1 MARPTALIQQQIL
14 DYIAADETLGSLL
27 ISTSRRAIFRLL
39 AYVVAVGINILEQL
53 MDIYQAVLEAIA
65 GAAAPGSG
73 PWLQAQIL
81 KFQYSADVPQ
91 IIQLVDFAPMYLV
104 EDTTLRIITRCSI
117 TTNLANSVLIKVAT
131 NDPPSALSSD
141 QLSALQSYVNQIG
154 VAGVTYQVQSLSAD
168 LLFVNAQIFYQG
180 QYGSSIQLAVI
191 TAINGYLAALPFNGR
206 MKISDLEETIREV
219 PGVTDVVL
227 MNVKARAATVVFSG
241 GTDLVIN
248 NQLASRYWDTVSG
261 YMIGENTSGNT
272 LADSLVFIPE

>member
-1 MARPTALIQQQIL
+1 MARPISLIQQQIL
-14 DYIAADETLGSLL
+14 DYVAADETLGTLL
-27 ISTSRRAIFRLL
+27 TSTSKRAIFRLL
-39 AYVVAVGINILEQL
+39 AYVVAVCINILEQL
-53 MDIYQAVLEAIA
+53 MDIYQTALEAIA
-65 GAAAPGSG
+65 DSAAPGSG
-73 PWLQAQIL
+73 PWLQAQIF

-91 IIQLVDFAPMYLV
+91 IIQLVDFAPKYLV

-131 NDPPSALSSD
+131 NDPPSALSPD

-168 LLFVNAQIFYQG
+168 LLYVNAQIFYQG

-191 TAINGYLAALPFNGR
+191 TAINSYLAALPFNGR
-206 MKISDLEETIREV
+206 MKISDLEETVREV

-227 MNVKARAATVVFSG
+227 MNVKARAAAVVFSG

-261 YMIGENTSGNT
+261 YMIGENTVGKT
-272 LADSLVFIPE
+272 LADTLVFIPE